1 MAGLNGT
8 QRPDII
14 TVRIE
19 KGCKIYDIY
28 EYDSPSQKT
37 GTKRYNDLVNKFGTI
52 KKNNPKM
59 KINFHLIEWGK
70 Y

>member
-1 MAGLNGT
+1 MYYGNRRLSTAGLNGT

-28 EYDSPSQKT
+28 EYASPSQK
-37 GTKRYNDLVNKFGTI
+37 RAQNDIMTLL
-52 KKNNPKM
+52 
-59 KINFHLIEWGK
+59 INLAQ
-70 Y
+70 